1 MAKIQLIITADKTQA
16 EQAIDA
22 VDKKLADLGNKKI
35 EIKVDN
41 SAASN
46 LQSTTSQAQKLTN
59 SLEKV
64 QTTMMPSGDITRRVE
79 TYNQG
84 LGKTVQITRTLDKES
99 GLLEETSRRITTNYK
114 EQKTAAEAAAQKL
127 QQQFEKATQGVT
139 TLKGSFA
146 ALQSS
151 ISGKVSLF
159 PEGTFTQ
166 LSSDVSTA
174 RTQLSQLNAAYE
186 SGKISQQQYISE
198 EQRLRTELA
207 NLQTRFKELQADTQK
222 VSKETKEFSANTDKL
237 SNSAKLANTVLKN
250 LTSQAIQKL
259 TSALKSAL
267 QEMKN
272 VDDELITVRKVTGA
286 TAEEL
291 EQIEKKAYSVAS
303 AYGETAS
310 EYLNAVSAF
319 TRAGYREQATELA
332 ELATQTK
339 IVGDTTEEIA
349 QQFLLSVDAAYK
361 YQGNIEQ
368 LSKVLDGA
376 NEIDNKYATSIEKI
390 AEGLGKVA
398 PIASQAH
405 VGVDELS
412 AAIGTVTAV
421 TQRSGTEAATAL
433 RALFLNIIGD
443 TKTEIEDGATWTA
456 GEIEGLRDVI
466 KTYASEAYEAAEA
479 TGSIINPMEAIAGL
493 AQSMKDGVLTEQQLM
508 SMVSDIGGKLRTS
521 QLLALIENWDMYQS
535 MLNDYANS
543 VGSADK
549 EVENAL
555 DSWTR
560 KTNILKNEWT
570 EFISNTI
577 DSEAIKGILDMATAV
592 VDFSDNLALA
602 ATFGLSFFAIIKNGK
617 TAFLDFATAGR
628 NASAALTSWATAA
641 AAVTAAISIGMM
653 IHKQYE
659 QRLQETAA
667 ASKESA
673 EKAIE
678 AADGMRELRDS
689 MDEVKRSGGDFR
701 EAFEQQISTLND
713 TGETVGDLIQK
724 YGSLEAA
731 IRGVADE
738 LERKAVAEAAA
749 AVSDAG
755 KVVEEKRHGPIDIF
769 SAFNT
774 FDPTARSV
782 EWQGFDDD
790 IVALAVRVGE
800 LRQDDSA
807 EGSLEYYE
815 ALIDLQTKLKDLA
828 LDNEAIYDTLLYKN
842 VNAAVESGSKFMD
855 AYADA
860 TAQAAYQQTLLTNGM
875 PKTIEEMYAFMDA
888 IRGQAGGNE
897 YTGNMLAAYAKGQLP
912 EITFDSSDEAKAA
925 RDRFLQDTF
934 AQGKTA
940 WDVQD
945 ILAEYNARI
954 AALEKAE
961 IAASEATDDLNDNL
975 EESQRLA
982 SANALLADSAKELSE
997 NISNAQDAFNE
1008 FNEDGAVS
1016 NETLRAIKEAF
1027 ADVDGIDD
1035 YIDGLADTSQTADE
1049 LKDKLAAL
1057 VTEKIKLSYTD
1068 EDLAGASAD
1077 VVSRLLKEAGVAN
1090 SDAVAM
1096 QLVTAAKLKLAL
1108 ASDDGSAAL
1117 DTFIEGL
1124 DAEAKQCG
1132 MTKIELVNLVAQE
1145 SIFNNSELDASQK
1158 ITELQKLAVAARITG
1173 SALEFAQNYNK
1184 IAQIAQQYGIT
1195 DQDQIAQAVWN
1206 SMVGDAVSSVTSY
1219 GVDWDPGTSKSKS
1232 SSNKE
1237 DKKLERLK
1245 EIVELR
1251 KSELQLLEDQDAP
1264 ISDQIAKIR
1273 EIESALKNQQRYME
1287 AAGKSQADIN
1297 ALKSEQLSLEKQI
1310 LELQNSLWDELE
1322 VAVNKERE
1330 KAKNARQEEL
1340 DALDDEKQKLQD
1352 ARDAQKDKTDLAEK
1366 ELKVQE
1372 ALADLQKAQ
1381 NERTI
1386 RRLQNGTWEWV
1397 VDESAIKSAQETY
1410 DSAVKD
1416 LEDTKADLEY
1426 EAKLDE
1432 IERRK
1437 QAINDAYDAIESN
1450 WETILDSVQEPT
1462 REIAK
1467 ILDDI
1472 AKNGTPEMKTQIE
1485 NVNACLASLSNYIAM
1500 ATGSATG
1507 WSYSGTGNSQ
1517 NYSTDKTDY
1526 SLLMLNSKTQEE
1538 FDMWAAERTKKMEA
1552 QGIDPAK
1559 RGIRSNADLA
1569 KETGFISKYDS
1580 GGILRGMGG
1589 IKATDRDE
1597 SVLGP
1602 ELTQAILKPSS
1613 NAQFSDFAKSLGV
1626 MFGVSRAASE
1636 QRIFNTNQTSSLV
1649 NSNNSNVTY
1658 INGVKIGS
1666 DMMQR
1671 PLSEVLSTLSLHT
1684 ERGN

>member
-46 LQSTTSQAQKLTN
+46 LQNTTSQAQKLTN

-99 GLLEETSRRITTNYK
+99 GSLEETSRRITTNYK

-151 ISGKVSLF
+151 ISSKVSLF

-166 LSSDVSTA
+166 LSNDVSTA

-207 NLQTRFKELQADTQK
+207 NLQTRFKELQADVPK
-222 VSKETKEFSANTDKL
+222 VSKETKEFSENTDKL

-250 LTSQAIQKL
+250 LASQAVSQL

-272 VDDELITVRKVTGA
+272 VDDELVTVRKVTGA

-291 EQIEKKAYSVAS
+291 EQIEKKAYAVAS

-310 EYLNAVSAF
+310 EYLNAVSSF
-319 TRAGYREQATELA
+319 TRAGYGEQATELA

-549 EVENAL
+549 EVANAL

-570 EFISNTI
+570 EFITNLVDTSV
-577 DSEAIKGILDMATAV
+577 IKGALDGLTEFISILDTGAGRAV
-592 VDFSDNLALA
+592 VTVGAV
-602 ATFGLSFFAIIKNGK
+602 
-617 TAFLDFATAGR
+617 TAGVWLLVSAI
-628 NASAALTSWATAA
+628 NAARA
-641 AAVTAAISIGMM
+641 AAVKFQLTPVGAAITAIAAVAATTAAVVG
-653 IHKQYE
+653 
-659 QRLQETAA
+659 
-667 ASKESA
+667 
-673 EKAIE
+673 AI
-678 AADGMRELRDS
+678 
-689 MDEVKRSGGDFR
+689 K
-701 EAFEQQISTLND
+701 
-713 TGETVGDLIQK
+713 
-724 YGSLEAA
+724 
-731 IRGVADE
+731 
-738 LERKAVAEAAA
+738 
-749 AVSDAG
+749 
-755 KVVEEKRHGPIDIF
+755 
-769 SAFNT
+769 
-774 FDPTARSV
+774 
-782 EWQGFDDD
+782 
-790 IVALAVRVGE
+790 
-800 LRQDDSA
+800 DSA
-807 EGSLEYYE
+807 ETIDKVNDKIDETTVKLEENRSKLKELQSTPWYDRTSEINDEILALQAENAELEKNLQYYE
-815 ALIDLQTKLKDLA
+815 GRKNILENPVDAGYSVTHTFTNSQGKTYTIEYTAEEWSKYLNELREGNEALAQMNQQQLEEYLEGFGDVIVRHFENVDLDLADSLYEKLQTNKVLTPQELSQYNELIDALEQVNNQYKDTPYEELDEQTKEYIDWLTKLKDA
-828 LDNEAIYDTLLYKN
+828 F
-842 VNAAVESGSKFMD
+842 NAAKQASIDYKTGVESQKTKDQKNLDILQASADSGAGDMNDYSQKIRVYMD
-855 AYADA
+855 YGMSYSDA
-860 TAQAAYQQTLLTNGM
+860 
-875 PKTIEEMYAFMDA
+875 
-888 IRGQAGGNE
+888 
-897 YTGNMLAAYAKGQLP
+897 LAAVAS
-912 EITFDSSDEAKAA
+912 E
-925 RDRFLQDTF
+925 
-934 AQGKTA
+934 
-940 WDVQD
+940 
-945 ILAEYNARI
+945 
-954 AALEKAE
+954 AE
-961 IAASEATDDLNDNL
+961 IAKVSISSLTSASELLSDSVKD
-975 EESQRLA
+975 LA
-982 SANALLADSAKELSE
+982 SNIANA
-997 NISNAQDAFNE
+997 QTAFNE

-1096 QLVTAAKLKLAL
+1096 QLITAAKLKLAL

-1132 MTKIELVNLVAQE
+1132 LTKIELANLVAQE

-1158 ITELQKLAVAARITG
+1158 ITELQKLAVAAGIAG

-1219 GVDWDPGTSKSKS
+1219 GIDWDPGTSKSKS

-1237 DKKLERLK
+1237 DKELERLK

-1264 ISDQIAKIR
+1264 ISDQITKIR

-1322 VAVNKERE
+1322 TAVNKERE
-1330 KAKNARQEEL
+1330 KAKKARQEEL

-1397 VDESAIKSAQETY
+1397 VDESSLKSAQETY

-1472 AKNGTPEMKTQIE
+1472 AKNGTPEMKAQIE
-1485 NVNACLASLSNYIAM
+1485 NVNACLASLGNYIAM

-1526 SLLMLNSKTQEE
+1526 SLLMLNAKTQEE

-1552 QGIDPAK
+1552 QGIDPSK

-1569 KETGFISKYDS
+1569 KETGFISKYDR

-1597 SVLGP
+1597 AVLGP